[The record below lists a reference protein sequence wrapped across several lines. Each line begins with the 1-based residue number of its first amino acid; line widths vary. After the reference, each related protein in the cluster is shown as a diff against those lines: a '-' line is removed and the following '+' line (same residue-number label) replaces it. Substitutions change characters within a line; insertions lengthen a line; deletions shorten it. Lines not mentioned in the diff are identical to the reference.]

1 MILSGVISAAHVSTA
16 YAQSQP
22 SDSDDTPTASAP
34 SSSST
39 PSASSSASPP
49 DSSSGA
55 SPRSSPDTGLRSSD
69 PGVDN
74 YNQLPNTPDSITP
87 PRPKVPFSATN
98 YGKPR
103 KMPDKRLVYKGR
115 PKTLLRGA
123 LPPLVPYPG
132 SAQAKRPVDP
142 IASPPPP
149 PPTVAQQPAIA
160 RKKRPILEET
170 PYAPTGVDV
179 GSLRLTPFV
188 EVSGGYD
195 TNPNRGADV
204 NSPKGSSLI
213 RTDVGVAAQSNWS
226 NHSLSADIK
235 AGYSRY
241 TATPEADRPDGSGTV
256 KLRLDATRDTTLNFE
271 LRGALTTQRPG
282 TPGLPTSLD
291 GRPLVATYGASA
303 GATQKLGRLEVT
315 VTGLAD
321 RTSYQDGRLI
331 NGTSAGLSAANY
343 NAYGLRGRV
352 GYELTPGITPFVEVT
367 ADTRV
372 RDMAID
378 PSGFARN
385 SNGVKAVAGSTFELS
400 RTLTGTVS
408 AGYAQRKYD
417 DARLPNLG
425 GPAIDASL
433 VWTATPLT
441 TVTLRGTTDFIET
454 TLANAS
460 GAISRTGQIEIS
472 HALLRNLT
480 IGATASLSNNQYRGV
495 DITENYYGAGLKAE
509 YSLTRSIAVK
519 GSYNYERL
527 KSSVPGS
534 DYTANVFM
542 LGLRLQR

>member
-1 MILSGVISAAHVSTA
+1 MILSGVISAVHISAPL
-16 YAQSQP
+16 AQSSQDAQQAP
-22 SDSDDTPTASAP
+22 SGTDSAP
-34 SSSST
+34 I
-39 PSASSSASPP
+39 SAAAAGAPATSYG
-49 DSSSGA
+49 SSSGTA
-55 SPRSSPDTGLRSSD
+55 SGSSSDTGLRSSD
-69 PGVDN
+69 PGIDN
-74 YNQLPNTPDSITP
+74 YNQLPNTPESITP
-87 PRPKVPFSATN
+87 LRRNVPFSSTN

-103 KMPDKRLVYKGR
+103 KMLDKRLVYKGR

-132 SAQAKRPVDP
+132 SPQAKRPVDP

-149 PPTVAQQPAIA
+149 PPTVAQQPAIP

-195 TNPNRGADV
+195 TNPNRTADS
-204 NSPKGSSLI
+204 NSPKGSPLI
-213 RTDVGVAAQSNWS
+213 RGDVGLAAQSNWS

-321 RTSYQDGRLI
+321 RTSYQDGRLL
-331 NGTSAGLSAANY
+331 NGTSAGLSANNY
-343 NAYGLRGRV
+343 NTYGLRGRV

-372 RDMAID
+372 RDNAID
-378 PSGFARN
+378 SSGFARN

-408 AGYAQRKYD
+408 AGYAQRKYED
-417 DARLPNLG
+417 SRLPQLG

-480 IGATASLSNNQYRGV
+480 IGMTASLTNNQYRGV
-495 DITENYYGAGLKAE
+495 DLSENYYAAGLKAE
-509 YSLTRSIAVK
+509 YSLTRSIVVK
-519 GSYNYERL
+519 GSYTYERL
-527 KSSVPGS
+527 KSSVAGS